1 MKDMMTTIASILV
14 LMIFLL
20 QFTVNQ
26 TTYTRM
32 MGAEY
37 AVRSFRQT
45 AENTQ
50 EIDDSA
56 VQDLKLK
63 LAAALRCGA
72 QEVTTEV
79 SDDGTYRVSAPVR
92 GVIGAASALGIRP
105 EENFFI
111 YRTEGRI
118 VLRNEEP
125 DDHPGTG
132 TPDEHA
138 PAIPDGTEREDLEE
152 P

>member
-14 LMIFLL
+14 LMIFLM

-45 AENTQ
+45 AESTQ
-50 EIDDSA
+50 EINDSA

-105 EENFFI
+105 EENFF
-111 YRTEGRI
+111 YLSHRG
-118 VLRNEEP
+118 
-125 DDHPGTG
+125 
-132 TPDEHA
+132 
-138 PAIPDGTEREDLEE
+138 EDCIAQ
-152 P
+152 

>member
-1 MKDMMTTIASILV
+1 
-14 LMIFLL
+14 MIFLL

-45 AENTQ
+45 AESTQ

-105 EENFFI
+105 D
-111 YRTEGRI
+111 RSMPSAMSRWCRRRAS
-118 VLRNEEP
+118 L
-125 DDHPGTG
+125 
-132 TPDEHA
+132 A
-138 PAIPDGTEREDLEE
+138 CAIPWSSI
-152 P
+152 

>member
-1 MKDMMTTIASILV
+1 MKDMMSTIASILV
-14 LMIFLL
+14 LMIFLM

-26 TTYTRM
+26 TTYTRV

-37 AVRSFRQT
+37 AVRGFRQT
-45 AENTQ
+45 AESTQ

-79 SDDGTYRVSAPVR
+79 SDNGTYRVSAPVR

-138 PAIPDGTEREDLEE
+138 PAIPDGTEREDLEK